1 MNEHATP
8 SIHEARTRWNEKSF
22 YREARAPL
30 MIDGRTFPPTHC
42 ADERIDMARR
52 SCYPS
57 KGNGRTSLLSV
68 SASCSKCRASEKA
81 ACALAATPGAFVMNA
96 PTTNVAAINTVT
108 CFQCFESMVF
118 RPQQIAPATFIPS
131 WIAVFCMD
139 RAQQTPGLVSSAC
152 EAVPKKVSRMSA
164 GSHNASN
171 PKLVVRFGRSL
182 KYASDDSV
190 RYCVKDVT
198 RR

>member
-52 SCYPS
+52 SCHPS

-81 ACALAATPGAFVMNA
+81 ASALAATPGAFVMNA

-131 WIAVFCMD
+131 WIAVFCGD
-139 RAQQTPGLVSSAC
+139 RAQQMPGLVSC
-152 EAVPKKVSRMSA
+152 
-164 GSHNASN
+164 
-171 PKLVVRFGRSL
+171 VRSGA
-182 KYASDDSV
+182 KESV
-190 RYCVKDVT
+190 QHVGGESQRK
-198 RR
+198 